1 MMQGGTA
8 RPELLHIPHI
18 HAVIIPIATMMMKM
32 SISTPPVNPI
42 TYLQML

>member
-1 MMQGGTA
+1 MMEGGTA
-8 RPELLHIPHI
+8 RPEWLHIPHI

-42 TYLQML
+42 TDLQML